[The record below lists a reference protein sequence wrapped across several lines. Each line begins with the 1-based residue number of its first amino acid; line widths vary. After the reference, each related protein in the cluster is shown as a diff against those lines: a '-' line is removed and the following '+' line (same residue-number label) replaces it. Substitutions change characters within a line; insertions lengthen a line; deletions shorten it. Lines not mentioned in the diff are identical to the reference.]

1 MSSVC
6 ITKNNTNTK
15 SSLSKRTKRK
25 KKRKNK
31 TKKKKHDYGHTPT
44 AYPRAATVVT
54 LDHVPDLILDL
65 ETAVIVNAKRP
76 MRALQM
82 LFKLSSSSSG
92 PTSSSNTNTTR
103 IGMVHQKM
111 IDNNDGNDNE
121 RYRYGQQLVLTLLKY
136 IKRCTPQSNE
146 HNLALIVLNNLS
158 IPPENKKTI
167 ALDCNGIEILSKL
180 LCEDPSCHLIAIVL
194 VNLTYDFGGGG
205 GGGIIRL
212 SILMAKD
219 QQLRSSSHQQP
230 STKEEILLQLRSNE
244 EELQQLDKLSAT
256 LHVPIATSSCES
268 STTASSSSSSSNTT
282 MTNNDNN
289 KNGPYSNNNNL
300 TLLLQDTAI
309 SIILNLSACTK
320 SREYMNEPETIRVL
334 TTQCNN
340 GNNMCFQRLKARMAL
355 SYLIGSQG
363 HFGQPKLRSIA
374 STVQANRKNSALIL
388 SSHTEV
394 DLLLELLVN
403 TLYHRGKDN
412 NNSGG
417 GGGYLVGAFNLKCV
431 LFSLRC
437 LLTHTTNQETIAKSI
452 GLDLNTILMNILAR
466 YAFDEKEDGRS
477 IIDSDS
483 AEHIVFCLY
492 LQSNYGFAG
501 FGDQEMSSFL
511 PDMYAPP
518 PSRILDD
525 VDHGLAANIL
535 TTYLRSSEDNNNK
548 SDAGVKT
555 SAGCHAA
562 KELLLRLKYMNFR
575 NHNPNACRK
584 TCRVIPEGLKIN
596 YVLLAKIKR
605 VRIPDRKHGSKP
617 NPVIFH
623 HPVLRYQKPLSTKS
637 GRMPLWNNYNPAA
650 VSIFANA
657 LLAVQQL
664 SYGSIKGRR
673 SSQHRSSSVPIDD
686 IAIANKI
693 VHCANNK
700 MEVCYNFMWAWEDFK
715 IKDTHEDEDEDDDM
729 RESNKSKF
737 TSQGLFGCVEGID
750 SHIPIKSRAIQK
762 PLGPMSFW
770 GGVICCAMDDS
781 MNGDDDDDT
790 TLYTR

>member
-1 MSSVC
+1 MCQRARSRVDDNDDNDDDDDDDDDLTTTSIVANILIKSGIYSLILQQFVNTSVTVVSSV
-6 ITKNNTNTK
+6 
-15 SSLSKRTKRK
+15 RR
-25 KKRKNK
+25 
-31 TKKKKHDYGHTPT
+31 
-44 AYPRAATVVT
+44 
-54 LDHVPDLILDL
+54 
-65 ETAVIVNAKRP
+65 
-76 MRALQM
+76 
-82 LFKLSSSSSG
+82 
-92 PTSSSNTNTTR
+92 
-103 IGMVHQKM
+103 
-111 IDNNDGNDNE
+111 
-121 RYRYGQQLVLTLLKY
+121 
-136 IKRCTPQSNE
+136 
-146 HNLALIVLNNLS
+146 
-158 IPPENKKTI
+158 
-167 ALDCNGIEILSKL
+167 
-180 LCEDPSCHLIAIVL
+180 
-194 VNLTYDFGGGG
+194 
-205 GGGIIRL
+205 
-212 SILMAKD
+212 
-219 QQLRSSSHQQP
+219 RSSQ
-230 STKEEILLQLRSNE
+230 
-244 EELQQLDKLSAT
+244 SAT

-268 STTASSSSSSSNTT
+268 STTASSSSSSNTT

-289 KNGPYSNNNNL
+289 KNGPHSNNNNL

-340 GNNMCFQRLKARMAL
+340 GNIMCFQRLKARMAL

-412 NNSGG
+412 NTSGG

-437 LLTHTTNQETIAKSI
+437 LLTHTTNQETIARSI

-518 PSRILDD
+518 PSRTLDD

-535 TTYLRSSEDNNNK
+535 TTYLRRSEDNNNK
-548 SDAGVKT
+548 SDADVKT

-584 TCRVIPEGLKIN
+584 TYRVIPEGLKIN
-596 YVLLAKIKR
+596 YILLAKIKR

-617 NPVIFH
+617 NPAIFH

-650 VSIFANA
+650 VSIFANV

-700 MEVCYNFMWAWEDFK
+700 MEVCHNFMWAWEDFK

-750 SHIPIKSRAIQK
+750 SRIPSKSRATQK

-770 GGVICCAMDDS
+770 GGVICCAMDHS